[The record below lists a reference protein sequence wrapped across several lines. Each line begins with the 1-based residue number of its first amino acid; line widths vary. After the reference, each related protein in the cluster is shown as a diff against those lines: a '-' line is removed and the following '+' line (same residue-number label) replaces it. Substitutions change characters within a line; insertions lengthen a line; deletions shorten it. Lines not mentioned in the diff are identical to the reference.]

1 MKDAPEYE
9 TITLE
14 RAGGVSR
21 LTLARP
27 DVLNALTHAMMAE
40 IGDAVDR
47 VSRDETSRVV
57 ILRGAGGNFSAGGDL
72 NAMKSMPPAPEPG
85 KEDPLYPRYRQF
97 GDVLHTLDT
106 LPQAVVAVL
115 EGAAVGGGLGMACC
129 ADVVIVHA
137 RAKLGIPE
145 PRAGF
150 IPSQMIPYL
159 VRRIGSGRA
168 RNLAIT
174 SNRIDGREAHRIG
187 LADHCCE
194 DTDALEATLAD
205 TLKAIL
211 HCAPAAIATVKRL
224 IAESEEQPLKAV
236 LDTAGAALVE
246 RLRSPD
252 AVEGMT
258 AFLEK
263 RPPRWVP

>member
-1 MKDAPEYE
+1 
-9 TITLE
+9 
-14 RAGGVSR
+14 
-21 LTLARP
+21 
-27 DVLNALTHAMMAE
+27 
-40 IGDAVDR
+40 
-47 VSRDETSRVV
+47 V

-72 NAMKSMPPAPEPG
+72 NAMKSMPPAPGPG
-85 KEDPLYPRYRQF
+85 EVDPLYARYRQF
-97 GDVLHTLDT
+97 GDVLQTLDT
-106 LPQAVVAVL
+106 LPQAVIAVL
-115 EGAAVGGGLGMACC
+115 EGAAVGGGLGLACC

-159 VRRIGSGRA
+159 VRRIGPNRA
-168 RNLAIT
+168 RSLAIT

-194 DTDALEATLAD
+194 DSAMLEAILAE
-205 TLKAIL
+205 TIAAIL
-211 HCAPAAIATVKRL
+211 HCAPGAIATVKHL
-224 IAESEEQPLKAV
+224 IAETQDQPLQTV
-236 LDTAGAALVE
+236 LDAAGAALVE

-252 AVEGMT
+252 AAEGMA